1 MLLRE
6 PAKEGKSMAFEE
18 LKAKQSVVWGTGP
31 YQNVTETIQDIH
43 ERVIDALDPGPGVK
57 WLDLACGT
65 GAVAERAAERGA
77 DVTGVDLAPGL
88 IETAKERARERGL
101 EIDYRV
107 GDCENLEL
115 DDGAFDV
122 VSSTCGVMFAPDHVA
137 SARELARVVKP
148 GGRIGLANWT
158 PAEKGL
164 AALFRIMKPFQ
175 PTPPDGIGFP
185 FDWGDE
191 QHVNDLLG
199 DAFDLEIERG
209 ISPLRLPNGE
219 AYWMLFS
226 SSYGPTRTLSESL
239 DEERREELHR
249 SWVDFAD
256 TELAEDG
263 EIEHKREWILV
274 LGTRR

>member
-1 MLLRE
+1 
-6 PAKEGKSMAFEE
+6 MAFEE
-18 LKAKQSVVWGTGP
+18 LKAKQSVMWGTGP
-31 YQNVTETIQDIH
+31 YQNVTETITDIH
-43 ERVIDALDPGPGVK
+43 ERIVDRLAPAEGVT

-65 GAVAERAAERGA
+65 GAVAERAAEAGA
-77 DVTGVDLAPGL
+77 DVTGIDLAPAL
-88 IETAKERARERGL
+88 IETAKERASAGGL
-101 EIDYRV
+101 DIDYRV
-107 GDCENLEL
+107 GDCENLEF
-115 DDGAFDV
+115 DDGSFDV
-122 VSSTCGVMFAPDHVA
+122 VSSTCGVMFAPDHEA

-164 AALFRIMKPFQ
+164 AAIFRIMRPFQ
-175 PTPPDGIGFP
+175 PAPPPEGAGYP

-199 DAFDLEIERG
+199 DAFDLELERN

-219 AYWMLFS
+219 AYWQLFV

-239 DEERREELHR
+239 DDERREELHR

-256 TELAEDG
+256 AELADNG
-263 EIEHKREWILV
+263 EIEHAREWVLV
-274 LGTRR
+274 YGTRR

>member
-1 MLLRE
+1 
-6 PAKEGKSMAFEE
+6 MAFEE

-31 YQNVTETIQDIH
+31 YQNITETVHDIH
-43 ERVIDALDPGPGVK
+43 GRVIGALDPQPGVK

-65 GAVAERAAERGA
+65 GAVAEQAAERGA

-88 IETAKERARERGL
+88 IETAKERAEERGL

-107 GDCENLEL
+107 GDCENLEF

-122 VSSTCGVMFAPDHVA
+122 VSSTCGVMFAPDHAA

-164 AALFRIMKPFQ
+164 AALFRIMRPFQ
-175 PTPPDGIGFP
+175 PTPPEGIGFP

-199 DAFDLEIERG
+199 DAFDLEIERDV
-209 ISPLRLPNGE
+209 SPLRLPNGE

-256 TELAEDG
+256 TELADDG